1 MVDYWAD
8 QENLVD
14 DMVDGATC
22 APVTDYAGFANRQ
35 ATAGSTTNDTYGSC
49 SGCSDEV

>member
-1 MVDYWAD
+1 MKMVTVFIASHLMIFQDDVEYKYMVDYWAD

-22 APVTDYAGFANRQ
+22 APITDYFGRL
-35 ATAGSTTNDTYGSC
+35 C
-49 SGCSDEV
+49 